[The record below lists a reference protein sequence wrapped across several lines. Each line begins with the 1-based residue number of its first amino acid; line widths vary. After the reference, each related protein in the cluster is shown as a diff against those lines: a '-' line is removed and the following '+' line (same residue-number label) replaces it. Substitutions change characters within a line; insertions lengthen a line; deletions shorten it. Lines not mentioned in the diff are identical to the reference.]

1 MNLEIDDDE
10 RDHVMFGLSA
20 ALSAERDLTR
30 RIELIGLLK
39 RVAALGPEP
48 DVRTLDVSSPNHWYC
63 NECGTTGPPGKAFAH
78 SPGCAWVKRYGGG

>member
-1 MNLEIDDDE
+1 VNLELDDAE

-39 RVAALGPEP
+39 RVAALESEPE
-48 DVRTLDVSSPNHWYC
+48 VATLDVSSPSNWYC
-63 NECGTTGPPGKAFAH
+63 NECGMAGPPGKMFAH